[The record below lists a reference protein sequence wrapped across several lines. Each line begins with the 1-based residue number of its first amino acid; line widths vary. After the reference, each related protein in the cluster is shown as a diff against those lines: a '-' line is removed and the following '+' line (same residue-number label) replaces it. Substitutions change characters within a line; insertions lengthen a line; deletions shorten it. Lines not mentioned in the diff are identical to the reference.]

1 MAIGSCNHT
10 PDNIKVR
17 IPTGTWNR
25 SIQHFKM
32 ISAIIESSFL
42 LYPGKFGLPASVH
55 PPIASPGSTPAVS
68 Y

>member
-1 MAIGSCNHT
+1 M
-10 PDNIKVR
+10 
-17 IPTGTWNR
+17 NR
-25 SIQHFKM
+25 RRFLKHFKM

-42 LYPGKFGLPASVH
+42 LYPGKVGLPASVR